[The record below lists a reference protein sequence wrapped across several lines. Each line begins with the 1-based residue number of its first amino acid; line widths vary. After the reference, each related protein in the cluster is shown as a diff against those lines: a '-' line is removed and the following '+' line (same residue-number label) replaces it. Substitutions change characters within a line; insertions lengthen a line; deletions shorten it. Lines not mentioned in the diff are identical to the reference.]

1 MGLLSSKHDANG
13 PAARRRRRAVPAW
26 PILAFALLVPA
37 ARPRAQDSLEYAVK
51 AAYLVKIAPFVEW
64 PAGAFA
70 SPSAPLSICVMGADP
85 FGNLLARAAEGQKD
99 GDHPIAVRRIGAPD
113 PACRIVYL
121 EASEDQAY
129 QRAFAGR
136 PVLTVTDAASRPGIV
151 NFVLVDGH
159 VRFEIDED
167 AARASGLT
175 ISSKLL
181 SLATRVKGGAP

>member
-1 MGLLSSKHDANG
+1 MRLLFGSSGADKFPPCRGLLACLIFAWTG
-13 PAARRRRRAVPAW
+13 FWPASAPK
-26 PILAFALLVPA
+26 
-37 ARPRAQDSLEYAVK
+37 AQDSLEYAVK

-64 PAGAFA
+64 PSSAFS

-85 FGNLLARAAEGQKD
+85 FGNLLRRAAQGQKD
-99 GDHPIAVRRIGAPD
+99 GDHPIDVERIEVPD
-113 PACRIVYL
+113 PGCRIVYL
-121 EASEDQAY
+121 GASQDQAY
-129 QRAFAGR
+129 LRAFAGR
-136 PVLTVTDAASRPGIV
+136 PVLTVTDGAGRPGIV

-167 AARASGLT
+167 AARASGLA